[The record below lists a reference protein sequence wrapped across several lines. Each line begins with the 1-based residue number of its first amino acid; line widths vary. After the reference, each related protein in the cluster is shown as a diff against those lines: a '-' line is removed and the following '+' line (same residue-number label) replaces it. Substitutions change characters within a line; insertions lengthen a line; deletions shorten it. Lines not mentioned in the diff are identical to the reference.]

1 MTIELI
7 DVSVLKAAA
16 PDRTEAQLAPWV
28 APIKAACARFEID
41 RVRRIAAF
49 IGNIAVESGF
59 VPGREENLNYSAGR
73 MAQVWPGRFSD
84 GHGGANM
91 RARELDH
98 NPEAFANVV
107 YACRMGNGDEHS
119 GDGWRFR
126 GVGPMQLTGRD
137 NHQRFATAMGLTL
150 DQAEAYI
157 RTLEG
162 GVMSAAW
169 FWEANDINR
178 LADSPG
184 VADETRRI
192 NGGQTG
198 LADRKARFDRVVA
211 RLLALGA

>member
-1 MTIELI
+1 MTINLI

-16 PDRTEAQLAPWV
+16 PDRTDALLAPWV
-28 APIKAACARFEID
+28 DPIKVACVKFEID

-73 MAQVWPGRFSD
+73 MSQVWPGRFSD

-107 YACRMGNGDEHS
+107 YANRMGNGPPES

-126 GVGPMQLTGRD
+126 GIGPMQLTGRD
-137 NHQRFATAMGLTL
+137 NHQRFAKAMGMTL

-157 RTLEG
+157 RTLDG

-178 LADSPG
+178 LADTPG
-184 VADETRRI
+184 VADETRKI
-192 NGGQTG
+192 NGGHTG
-198 LADRKARFDRVVA
+198 LADRKSRFDRVVA

>member
-1 MTIELI
+1 MTIDLI

-16 PDRTEAQLAPWV
+16 PDRTDAQLAPWV
-28 APIKAACARFEID
+28 EPIKAACAKFEID

-98 NPEAFANVV
+98 DPEAFANVV

-137 NHQRFATAMGLTL
+137 NHQRFATAVGLTL
-150 DQAEAYI
+150 DQAEDYI

-178 LADSPG
+178 LADTPG
-184 VADETRRI
+184 VADETRKI
-192 NGGQTG
+192 NGGLTG